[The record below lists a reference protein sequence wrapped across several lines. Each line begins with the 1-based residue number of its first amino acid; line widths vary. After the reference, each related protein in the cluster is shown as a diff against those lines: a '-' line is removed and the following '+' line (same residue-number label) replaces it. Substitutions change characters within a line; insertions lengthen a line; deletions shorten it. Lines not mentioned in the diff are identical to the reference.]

1 MELLMSTAFPRRTPT
16 YAAVGPNPTPR
27 PKPRSP
33 VELAK
38 ERLAA
43 VQKKLAREKR
53 RLRDVSA
60 REKGIREGAVGRA
73 VWKLAGR
80 GGLEPAVVDQI
91 RAELHVHLTPA
102 EAAALVDTIFA

>member
-1 MELLMSTAFPRRTPT
+1 MSTAFPRRTPN
-16 YAAVGPNPTPR
+16 YAAVSPNPTPR
-27 PKPRSP
+27 PQPRSA

-53 RLRDVSA
+53 RLRDVSV
-60 REKGIREGAVGRA
+60 REKGIRERAVGRV

-80 GGLEPAVVDQI
+80 GGLEPAMVDLI
-91 RAELHVHLTPA
+91 RAELHVHLSPA
-102 EAAALVDTIFA
+102 EAAALTGTIFA